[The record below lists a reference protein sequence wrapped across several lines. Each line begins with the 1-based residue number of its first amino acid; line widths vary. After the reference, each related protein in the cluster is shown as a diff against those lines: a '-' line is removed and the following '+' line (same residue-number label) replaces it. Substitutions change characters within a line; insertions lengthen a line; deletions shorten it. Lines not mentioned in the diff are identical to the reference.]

1 MSQSNN
7 DNCFLL
13 HQRSYGETSIIADV
27 FTQKSGKI
35 SFIAKGAKKPKSK
48 FFGYLVPF
56 QKLKITYSGRS
67 ELKTL
72 TSIDRDLASNSNTF
86 SKVSYSLLYINE
98 LLMKLLPK
106 DAKHEELF
114 VLYDEFLKKINKN
127 NNLEISLRHFELD
140 LLDMLGYGFDYD
152 SEIDSNDPIEA
163 ESSYVFVSERG
174 FRKSNSSS
182 FKGKDIL
189 SIKKRKLEDV
199 PLKYL
204 KEITTKAIGICL
216 EGKDLTS
223 RKIFKSIKKWYLEL
237 EQT

>member
-56 QKLKITYSGRS
+56 QKLKITFSGRS

-152 SEIDSNDPIEA
+152 SEIDSNEPIKA
-163 ESSYVFVSERG
+163 ELSYVFVSERG

>member
-13 HQRSYGETSIIADV
+13 HQRSFGETSIIADV

-114 VLYDEFLKKINKN
+114 VLYDEFLKKIKKN

-152 SEIDSNDPIEA
+152 SEIDSNEPIEA
-163 ESSYVFVSERG
+163 ELSYVFVSERG

-223 RKIFKSIKKWYLEL
+223 RKIFKSIKK
-237 EQT
+237 

>member
-152 SEIDSNDPIEA
+152 SEIDSNEPIEA
-163 ESSYVFVSERG
+163 ELSYVFVSERG

-189 SIKKRKLEDV
+189 SIKKRKLDDV

-204 KEITTKAIGICL
+204 KEITTKAISICL

-223 RKIFKSIKKWYLEL
+223 RKIFKSIKK
-237 EQT
+237 

>member
-13 HQRSYGETSIIADV
+13 HQRSFGETSIIADV

-152 SEIDSNDPIEA
+152 SEIDSNEPIEA
-163 ESSYVFVSERG
+163 ELSYVFVSERG

-216 EGKDLTS
+216 EGKDLAS
-223 RKIFKSIKKWYLEL
+223 RKIFKSIKK
-237 EQT
+237 